1 MMNPPCTSS
10 PGGSGGPWTR
20 FPSKDFPS
28 WNNTQEGPHVCVYP
42 LGPLNLALN
51 FLVDMCFHHMYLMF
65 WVLFREWGI
74 LSFFS
79 CRKNNHPLWE
89 NSAFLLQLFLTLWV
103 CVPLFGLGGP
113 VFKVCTDI
121 SKLGMCCDDATSR
134 VKIPHFCYS
143 YFWLMC
149 VCDTTQQELCG
160 NSVFSLQLFPAY
172 MCVCVCMCM
181 VHDTTESCENSVFS
195 LWLFLAYVC
204 VCLLLCFLF
213 DWAGPA
219 LRCLSIAG
227 ISESELKLKCVA
239 PVATTWLAIFNFLGT
254 LKQ

>member
-1 MMNPPCTSS
+1 M
-10 PGGSGGPWTR
+10 
-20 FPSKDFPS
+20 
-28 WNNTQEGPHVCVYP
+28 
-42 LGPLNLALN
+42 
-51 FLVDMCFHHMYLMF
+51 
-65 WVLFREWGI
+65 
-74 LSFFS
+74 
-79 CRKNNHPLWE
+79 
-89 NSAFLLQLFLTLWV
+89 
-103 CVPLFGLGGP
+103 PLFGLGGP

-121 SKLGMCCDDATSR
+121 SKLGMCCDDATSH
-134 VKIPHFCYS
+134 VKIPHFCCS

-160 NSVFSLQLFPAY
+160 NSVFSLWLFPAY

-181 VHDTTESCENSVFS
+181 AHDTTESCENSVFS

-239 PVATTWLAIFNFLGT
+239 PVATT
-254 LKQ
+254 